1 MAYPYFAATLPVQ
14 RFGEAPEWTME
25 TFRAECAE
33 QLSAHDNATLLAL
46 LDGGESA
53 DPYVCAWRDIETQLR
68 NAVARLRAARL
79 PAGANAAPAD
89 AAKWLRP
96 HGGWSVALEN
106 AVAVS
111 IDAAYEGY
119 KSADTGHVGAD
130 FPCEVD
136 NHRYQCRAAA
146 AEHEH
151 PKPFRAI
158 AGQLAHTDPVKGEAR
173 MRAFTE
179 AAAPAIDAPGGR

>member
-1 MAYPYFAATLPVQ
+1 MDRRCRALVQ
-14 RFGEAPEWTME
+14 RPDHSKT
-25 TFRAECAE
+25 RAAIHRHIRRV
-33 QLSAHDNATLLAL
+33 AAL

-106 AVAVS
+106 AVA
-111 IDAAYEGY
+111 AAFQEDTPLKREQALARIRWEWAGELAGTDPF
-119 KSADTGHVGAD
+119 SANAIFCYGL
-130 FPCEVD
+130 
-136 NHRYQCRAAA
+136 RL
-146 AEHEH
+146 
-151 PKPFRAI
+151 AI

>member
-53 DPYVCAWRDIETQLR
+53 DPYVCAWRDVETQLR

-106 AVAVS
+106 AVA
-111 IDAAYEGY
+111 AAFQEDTPLKREQALARIRWEWAGELAGTDPF
-119 KSADTGHVGAD
+119 SANAIFCYGL
-130 FPCEVD
+130 
-136 NHRYQCRAAA
+136 RL
-146 AEHEH
+146 
-151 PKPFRAI
+151 AI

>member
-106 AVAVS
+106 AVA
-111 IDAAYEGY
+111 AASRIRS
-119 KSADTGHVGAD
+119 KA
-130 FPCEVD
+130 
-136 NHRYQCRAAA
+136 RRACVPSRRRRHPPLTRPAA
-146 AEHEH
+146 AEHRPDE
-151 PKPFRAI
+151 AI
-158 AGQLAHTDPVKGEAR
+158 
-173 MRAFTE
+173 
-179 AAAPAIDAPGGR
+179 

>member
-68 NAVARLRAARL
+68 NAVAPQRFTPASRRFDIL
-79 PAGANAAPAD
+79 P
-89 AAKWLRP
+89 KR
-96 HGGWSVALEN
+96 
-106 AVAVS
+106 
-111 IDAAYEGY
+111 
-119 KSADTGHVGAD
+119 
-130 FPCEVD
+130 
-136 NHRYQCRAAA
+136 
-146 AEHEH
+146 
-151 PKPFRAI
+151 
-158 AGQLAHTDPVKGEAR
+158 
-173 MRAFTE
+173 FTSQ
-179 AAAPAIDAPGGR
+179 P